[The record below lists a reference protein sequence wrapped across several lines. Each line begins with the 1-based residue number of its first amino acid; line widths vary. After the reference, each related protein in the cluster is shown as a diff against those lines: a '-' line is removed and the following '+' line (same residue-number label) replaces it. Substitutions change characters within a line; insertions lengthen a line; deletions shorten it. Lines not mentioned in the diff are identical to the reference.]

1 MKSRRRLIVDSGIF
15 IMMFQS
21 SEAPRF
27 YSITKNALPDDAE
40 VVSGTVVENED
51 DKVTIILEIESESF
65 TEETPNPLP
74 AIEVTQLI
82 AILPAGVFSTGTEDT
97 DGR

>member
-1 MKSRRRLIVDSGIF
+1 MKSRRRLMVDSGIF

-27 YSITKNALPDDAE
+27 YSITKNALPDDAM
-40 VVSGTVVENED
+40 VVGVGAEHHD
-51 DKVTIILEIESESF
+51 DRVTIILEIESESF
-65 TEETPNPLP
+65 TKETPDPLP
-74 AIEVTQLI
+74 VIEITQLI